1 MPKKKW
7 LCYVIIEGSDLQQ
20 TPLTIRSSWVSRTR
34 PRSRV
39 FMPGISPNEE
49 NEGMENHHFHRC
61 FMIYDDDL
69 PIKLGFFHCWLNAGR
84 WAPSRPV
91 SWSFPQ
97 PLLWTDLARYSA
109 PTPTSLQQLIC
120 LAVVRWY
127 DEIPNY
133 YGK

>member
-1 MPKKKW
+1 
-7 LCYVIIEGSDLQQ
+7 
-20 TPLTIRSSWVSRTR
+20 
-34 PRSRV
+34 
-39 FMPGISPNEE
+39 MPGISPNEE

-69 PIKLGFFHCWLNAGR
+69 PIKLGFPMAKTMRFLGHLQFWLNAGP

-91 SWSFPQ
+91 SWSFPP

-120 LAVVRWY
+120 LAVVRWD